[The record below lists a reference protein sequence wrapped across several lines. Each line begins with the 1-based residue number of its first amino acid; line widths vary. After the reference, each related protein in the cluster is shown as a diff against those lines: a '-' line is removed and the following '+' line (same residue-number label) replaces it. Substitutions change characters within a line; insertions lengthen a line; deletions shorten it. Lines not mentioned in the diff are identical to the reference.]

1 MHESII
7 CSLLHDLPDFAD
19 LADTL
24 LEDCLRSLT
33 GTPSDT
39 PLNFND

>member
-7 CSLLHDLPDFAD
+7 CSLLHDLPDFPEVS
-19 LADTL
+19 DTL

-33 GTPSDT
+33 GTLADT
-39 PLNFND
+39 PLDLND